1 MAVVSKWICGSC
13 VAKDVLFAVHTGRET
28 VFVICAACG
37 ATQFSP
43 ERGDAEFIQMDGTAR
58 ELTGNW
64 VMATHEVVRSAGYE
78 SQFDVEVWHFTK
90 GSLKVFLAL
99 EYEICDPTML
109 QQTCYSG
116 VCPQDPLATGLRS
129 SMPFVPN
136 PLIRRM
142 PVALL
147 TWERQL

>member
-99 EYEICDPTML
+99 EYEICDPTI
-109 QQTCYSG
+109 CSSRR
-116 VCPQDPLATGLRS
+116 ATAGFARKTLWQ
-129 SMPFVPN
+129 PAYVHQCHLYPI
-136 PLIRRM
+136 L
-142 PVALL
+142 
-147 TWERQL
+147 